1 MDAAGWSLK
10 CITSLAGTAAATAPS
25 ASAATEKAVSS
36 TPRRPATPELEKYG
50 ESRFHEMMGT
60 QTLEPAGSLP
70 LSCGHHCRSS
80 AHARMAGSTV
90 LPRLCTACLSYVR
103 SPRLSV
109 SKMSMR
115 VIASQLG
122 SLQLLELDASELTDG
137 AVGLLAQPAVCLGLH
152 TLQLYRCQQLTDS
165 ALETLSLA
173 AFAPLLKVLA
183 FADCPNELGP
193 GLERLLRETRGLGE
207 LCLRG
212 TRAIRAEALQT
223 MNTVLGWNIR
233 SISLSG
239 CIFVTSELCKTLF
252 RGAANLGSDWP
263 AVVAESQG
271 FPLLSALDLS
281 YSGPAEAASIAEAL
295 ASCHF
300 SASLTSLS
308 LQGLAIDST
317 MLGAIVER
325 CQMLTKL
332 DVGFTAVCCQGLR
345 VLLEH
350 CCALRELS
358 LDGCQLLD
366 DLSLAVLSAH
376 VQLPPHGALTIVSV
390 LGCSGMTPRRLSE
403 FAAAAQREGTL
414 VVT

>member
-1 MDAAGWSLK
+1 
-10 CITSLAGTAAATAPS
+10 
-25 ASAATEKAVSS
+25 
-36 TPRRPATPELEKYG
+36 
-50 ESRFHEMMGT
+50 
-60 QTLEPAGSLP
+60 
-70 LSCGHHCRSS
+70 
-80 AHARMAGSTV
+80 
-90 LPRLCTACLSYVR
+90 
-103 SPRLSV
+103 
-109 SKMSMR
+109 MR

-152 TLQLYRCQQLTDS
+152 TLKLYRCQQLTDS

-193 GLERLLRETRGLGE
+193 GLERLLRVARGLGE

-212 TRAIRAEALQT
+212 TRAIRAEAVQT

-239 CIFVTSELCKTLF
+239 CMFVTSELCQTLF
-252 RGAANLGSDWP
+252 RGAANRGSDWP

-271 FPLLSALDLS
+271 FPLLSVLDLS

-300 SASLTSLS
+300 SASLASLS
-308 LQGLAIDST
+308 LQGLDKIDSA
-317 MLGAIVER
+317 MLEAIVGR

-332 DVGFTAVCCQGLR
+332 DVGFTGVCCQGLC
-345 VLLEH
+345 VLRDH
-350 CCALRELS
+350 CSALRELS
-358 LDGCQLLD
+358 LDGCKLLD
-366 DLSLAVLSAH
+366 DASLAVLSAML
-376 VQLPPHGALTIVSV
+376 QPARSLSTVSM
-390 LGCSGMTPRRLSE
+390 LGCGGMTTRHLSE
-403 FAAAAQREGTL
+403 FTAAAERGGVL